1 MEAINKSKEE
11 AKLMKRIAK
20 YPRSIEALTYRANQ
34 MSDADLLALGA
45 KVNFLGEILADGF
58 ISCYRTYAAHGKADG
73 SKRSELSRADYF
85 MTCEE
90 ADRTGL
96 WD

>member
-1 MEAINKSKEE
+1 MEANKSKEE
-11 AKLMKRIAK
+11 AKMMKRIAK
-20 YPRSIEALTYRANQ
+20 YPRSVEALTYRANQ
-34 MSDADLLALGA
+34 MSDAALLALGV

-58 ISCYRTYAAHGKADG
+58 ISCYRPYAAHGKADG
-73 SKRSELSRADYF
+73 SQRSELSRADYF
-85 MTCEE
+85 MTCEA